1 MTDSRVPQITG
12 QPQPHST
19 TPLDGFPSCLVDD
32 PVYLVDSSLVLVGS
46 QTTPIGDIK
55 MATSTNA
62 PKETGSTLNIKLN
75 TQTNAPHTTTQIRR

>member
-12 QPQPHST
+12 QAQPHIV

-46 QTTPIGDIK
+46 AITPIGDIK
-55 MATSTNA
+55 LATSNNA
-62 PKETGSTLNIKLN
+62 PKQTGDTLQLKTST
-75 TQTNAPHTTTQIRR
+75 QSNAPPTTIRIRR